1 VGPLNM
7 PNDDKLKALLSDLG
21 RATLRGV
28 RKCPKCGTYNG
39 TRGLICKNRACD
51 VVFKEGGEKRKMS
64 TEACKLITGTTTQ
77 VFSVRV
83 RDKGPDYR
91 GFVQLP
97 VVQSSDADVLDSEA
111 ALITQTSALCFVDTC
126 QRSFDASILK
136 CHGQAVQEE

>member
-1 VGPLNM
+1 M

-51 VVFKEGGEKRKMS
+51 VVFKEGGEKRKIS

-77 VFSVRV
+77 VNWV
-83 RDKGPDYR
+83 KTGLK
-91 GFVQLP
+91 VQVNHRIVP
-97 VVQSSDADVLDSEA
+97 AMLD
-111 ALITQTSALCFVDTC
+111 T
-126 QRSFDASILK
+126 
-136 CHGQAVQEE
+136 

>member
-1 VGPLNM
+1 M

-64 TEACKLITGTTTQ
+64 TEACKLVTGTTTQ
-77 VFSVRV
+77 VSCVE
-83 RDKGPDYR
+83 
-91 GFVQLP
+91 
-97 VVQSSDADVLDSEA
+97 SE
-111 ALITQTSALCFVDTC
+111 
-126 QRSFDASILK
+126 LK
-136 CHGQAVQEE
+136 MEV

>member
-1 VGPLNM
+1 MHNFL
-7 PNDDKLKALLSDLG
+7 
-21 RATLRGV
+21 
-28 RKCPKCGTYNG
+28 
-39 TRGLICKNRACD
+39 
-51 VVFKEGGEKRKMS
+51 
-64 TEACKLITGTTTQ
+64 Q

-97 VVQSSDADVLDSEA
+97 VIQASDADVLDSEA

-136 CHGQAVQEE
+136 CHVSIHFNLYHHLMLCWCPLVILPGVQGNWR